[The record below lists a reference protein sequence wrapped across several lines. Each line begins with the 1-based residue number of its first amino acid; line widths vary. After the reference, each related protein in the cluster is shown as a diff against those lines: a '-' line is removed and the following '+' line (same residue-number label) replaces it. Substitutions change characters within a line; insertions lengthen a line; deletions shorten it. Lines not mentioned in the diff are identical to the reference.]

1 MRLPQRTSSIC
12 WKNVFRSSA
21 AKQIFGAN
29 KRKDC
34 DILKVDFR
42 DIINNDFEG
51 FLDILSEN
59 LIGNPCLM
67 GIDYKIVGY
76 EDDSLLRIKVTGMVE
91 LED

>member
-1 MRLPQRTSSIC
+1 MNTKIEYFHRDEF
-12 WKNVFRSSA
+12 N
-21 AKQIFGAN
+21 N
-29 KRKDC
+29 KTYYET
-34 DILKVDFR
+34 IISGVVKVELR

-76 EDDSLLRIKVTGMVE
+76 EDDSLLHIKVTGMVE

>member
-1 MRLPQRTSSIC
+1 MNNYTIVEHPYTPKEI
-12 WKNVFRSSA
+12 RSSM
-21 AKQIFGAN
+21 KEDGLISGVV
-29 KRKDC
+29 
-34 DILKVDFR
+34 KVKLR

-67 GIDYKIVGY
+67 GVDYKIVGY
-76 EDDSLLRIKVTGMVE
+76 EDDSLLHIKVTGMVE

>member
-1 MRLPQRTSSIC
+1 MNNYTIVEHPYTPKGI
-12 WKNVFRSSA
+12 RSSM
-21 AKQIFGAN
+21 KEGGLISGVV
-29 KRKDC
+29 
-34 DILKVDFR
+34 KVKLR

-76 EDDSLLRIKVTGMVE
+76 EDDSLLHIKATGMVE

>member
-1 MRLPQRTSSIC
+1 MNNYTIVEHPYTPKEI
-12 WKNVFRSSA
+12 RSSMKA
-21 AKQIFGAN
+21 DDLISGVV
-29 KRKDC
+29 
-34 DILKVDFR
+34 KVELR

-76 EDDSLLRIKVTGMVE
+76 EDDSLLHIKVTGMVE

>member
-1 MRLPQRTSSIC
+1 MNNYTIVEHPYTPKEI
-12 WKNVFRSSA
+12 RSSMKA
-21 AKQIFGAN
+21 DGLISGVV
-29 KRKDC
+29 
-34 DILKVDFR
+34 KVELR
-42 DIINNDFEG
+42 DIINTDFEG

-76 EDDSLLRIKVTGMVE
+76 EDDSLLHIKVTGMVE